1 MNTGSMV
8 KLHCSFKGS
17 LKFSTTSRII
27 RISHRSKNYPIRF
40 LILFPVYLNLKM
52 PDEWKVQLSS
62 RLNL

>member
-27 RISHRSKNYPIRF
+27 RISPRSKNYPIRF

-52 PDEWKVQLSS
+52 SDE
-62 RLNL
+62 